1 MANPKGI
8 ITRKDVFSDDAM
20 NFGDPLVGEFTKVTK
35 ASDVL
40 LNSVIQLNKEIK
52 NLKVS
57 QTEKD
62 YITAKQAATLETQKA
77 ISAIKQ
83 QEVLEVSLQKI
94 KQQVIATSKTGLELD
109 VKKAKASREIASLLA
124 TEEKL
129 NREKLE
135 TDKKAIEVQTTLE
148 KLSQQK
154 IVTSKQ
160 KSATQAQELKLLQ
173 EEEKLVQQKANTL
186 RAQNALIEQN
196 QRIVKGSLDIKSK
209 EIAAIKKEELEKQ
222 RSVKL
227 TLEERIQL
235 QANTKELRY
244 AAMER
249 LGLISAYTKLNKSRT
264 DAKNRLL
271 DLIATERSST
281 SEIKKAQREYDIL
294 DKKVRRADAAV
305 GDFTKNVGNYKS
317 AFSGFAGGIGNLLGA
332 FGIIGGL
339 SLFATIAKDIYSTTK
354 EMQSLNNALKQ
365 VTDTNENLI
374 EQQTFL
380 TRISEAYG
388 VELMGL
394 TKQYTQF
401 YVAAKDKLASSEIQ
415 GIFESITKAGAS
427 MGLSVQSQ
435 ERAFLALNQMMSKGT
450 IQAEEL
456 RGQLGEALP
465 GALGIMAK
473 SLNVSEKQLGDMMKK
488 GELLASEVLP
498 KFAKQL
504 EKTYGIENKDR
515 IDSLAASQNR
525 FSNSWTEL
533 IVSIDSGGGRFTKFL
548 SGTLDILN
556 AMVATMT
563 KFNETYA
570 SVRDKAAGDSQK
582 ADSEIYKGLDPARTK
597 AIAEENKKIAQAAID
612 DLNNKLKTSKNYLEK
627 LDEISFQ
634 NVFRIGKISG
644 VRKEIDEYNV
654 ALGVQR
660 GRVLAANAALQSLV
674 ETKNEVADAD
684 ETEADKAK
692 RLAAQKKAEA
702 ERIRMLKELYE
713 AEKKL
718 IEDAYKLRQFRFQVE
733 MDLLDDIV
741 TDEKESYDDRLEAQL
756 QFNQTKAGKTKEATQ
771 YDLQQLGTY
780 NEQTGK
786 FIRQISDSEI
796 KSLLETGETKKKLTD
811 EQRLIYE
818 KFQNEMTVNAKKGE
832 DDRRKLI
839 DSEVAAIQKLIDAQI
854 QIQANDQNTDTIA
867 ANDQYAT
874 DVSAANGNYKLLED
888 ARIKH
893 ENRLLAIQREYALKG
908 INANISHIE
917 EILKNQDRLEEDD
930 KLSAEIR
937 KKYADDLLDFKRK
950 ASDLAVDTELDNN
963 QKILDAQKELNQQ
976 LTDLAYQIKD
986 AVLDLTNALFD
997 AKIRRIDEEI
1007 SKSNEYYAGEI
1018 EKAGNDQNKKDLI
1031 NQEAERKR
1039 QELEKKKRKEQTKQA
1054 IFNKAITIAE
1064 IAIQTA
1070 LSIVK
1075 ASPVIPLMVMAGIA
1089 GALALATA
1097 IATPIPKYKLGR
1109 KGGPAEWAE
1118 TGDGF
1123 VNEIVEKK
1131 DGRVYMTPNV
1141 PTLTY
1146 LEKGDT
1152 VHSSVDEYLKLQKAA
1167 MMSSIDMQGRK
1178 VSNFQATQYFDNAYS
1193 KELLEEL
1200 KETTKAVKNNKNRTV
1215 INMPKLDINYHLWK
1229 MKNTNWN

>member
-8 ITRKDVFSDDAM
+8 VTRKDMFSDDAM
-20 NFGDPLVGEFTKVTK
+20 NFGDPLVAEFTKVTK
-35 ASDVL
+35 ANDTL
-40 LNSVIQLNKEIK
+40 LSSVIQLNKEIK

-77 ISAIKQ
+77 IDAIKIEKNSIIALEQ
-83 QEVLEVSLQKI
+83 QKRAT
-94 KQQVIATSKTGLELD
+94 IATMEAER
-109 VKKAKASREIASLLA
+109 KARQSS
-124 TEEKL
+124 
-129 NREKLE
+129 
-135 TDKKAIEVQTTLE
+135 IESINKENTT
-148 KLSQQK
+148 
-154 IVTSKQ
+154 KQ
-160 KSATQAQELKLLQ
+160 K
-173 EEEKLVQQKANTL
+173 
-186 RAQNALIEQN
+186 
-196 QRIVKGSLDIKSK
+196 
-209 EIAAIKKEELEKQ
+209 AA
-222 RSVKL
+222 KL
-227 TLEERIQL
+227 TIEERILL
-235 QANTKELRY
+235 QANNRELRY

-264 DAKNRLL
+264 DAKKRLL

-339 SLFATIAKDIYSTTK
+339 SLFATIAKDIYTTTK

-612 DLNNKLKTSKNYLEK
+612 DLNNKLKTSKNFLEK
-627 LDEISFQ
+627 LDEISLL
-634 NVFRIGKISG
+634 NLTRMGKIPRI
-644 VRKEIDEYNV
+644 RKEIDEYNV

-832 DDRRKLI
+832 DDRRRLI

-867 ANDQYAT
+867 ANDLYAT
-874 DVSAANGNYKLLED
+874 DISAANGDYKLLED

-893 ENRLLAIQREYALKG
+893 ENRLLAIQKEYALKG
-908 INANISHIE
+908 INANIAHIE

-937 KKYADDLLDFKRK
+937 KKYADDLLDYKRQ
-950 ASDLAVDTELDNN
+950 ASDLSTENDLNN
-963 QKILDAQKELNQQ
+963 NDKLIDAQKDTNEQLKELA
-976 LTDLAYQIKD
+976 LGLKD
-986 AVLDLTNALFD
+986 ALTDLTNAIFSARIANID
-997 AKIRRIDEEI
+997 AEID
-1007 SKSNEYYAGEI
+1007 KNNEFYDQEI
-1018 EKAGNDQNKKDLI
+1018 EKAGDNEQKKKLI
-1031 NQEAERKR
+1031 EEERFR
-1039 QELEKKKRKEQTKQA
+1039 ANQELEKRRQKEAHKAAVFNRIMALADVAIKTAQA
-1054 IFNKAITIAE
+1054 LMAAQLTIQAMN
-1064 IAIQTA
+1064 
-1070 LSIVK
+1070 SI
-1075 ASPVIPLMVMAGIA
+1075 SFGIA
-1089 GALALATA
+1089 GSAYGAFAIPLIYGTAALQATA
-1097 IATPIPKYKLGR
+1097 ILATPLPKYKMGR

-1118 TGDGF
+1118 TGDGY

-1146 LEKGDT
+1146 LEKGDN

-1178 VSNFQATQYFDNAYS
+1178 VSDFQATQYFDNAYS